1 MLNVERIFNLKG
13 YEVAKDLSI
22 PEMNSLVDS
31 LEAALAAVYSD
42 YKSRLF
48 VTRLGTL
55 TRMQAITSSF
65 KPKADR
71 LLDKYKNKIPA
82 GEINRFVLLTAEL
95 QYVYAG
101 YVTDDSDL
109 MERAMKQGE
118 STLKSL
124 MIKSVPQKKI
134 VVATSVSKDKKI
146 DMNKKRKEIL
156 NSLEEAGTE
165 VAKKWEA
172 LEKKEK
178 EIKES
183 ENKPINDRIAKLQE
197 EAELLKQIEE
207 LERKLKDLRD
217 NK

>member
-1 MLNVERIFNLKG
+1 MLNVQKILYLKG
-13 YEVAKDLSI
+13 YEVAEDLSV
-22 PEMNSLVDS
+22 PEMNSFVDS
-31 LEAALAAVYSD
+31 YEGALAAIYSD
-42 YKSRLF
+42 YKSRFF

-55 TRMQAITSSF
+55 TRMQAVTHTYKS
-65 KPKADR
+65 KADR
-71 LLDKYKNKIPA
+71 LLDKYRNKIPA

-95 QYVYAG
+95 QYIYGG
-101 YVTDDSDL
+101 YVIEDPDI
-109 MERAMKQGE
+109 MERGIKEGE
-118 STLKSL
+118 SELKSL
-124 MIKSVPQKKI
+124 MIYSAPKEKTV
-134 VVATSVSKDKKI
+134 TDKKI

-165 VAKKWEA
+165 AAKKWEA